1 MGQRL
6 AEEFAKD
13 GYEVHLTGA
22 EPPKGSDR
30 SLPEQWRRAVRRW
43 DASVCKDADVVVFS
57 VPIPILSDGNGLAR
71 IFGRTPR
78 RGWRD
83 KLVMDVCST
92 KARPLQALCELR
104 GASIIGTHPMFGP
117 KVRSLVGQTVFLCPV
132 LPPTGNKVLH
142 ARLEVRKQWLGEFW
156 QRRGVNVVEI
166 APDQHDQLMPAL
178 QFGVLLSVLLY
189 GEGLKQSGVPLDRL
203 ERVGTPNSRALC
215 ARLARMI
222 SPTMLATYVN
232 LAIDNPNNIRWLE
245 VASETV
251 TRLRDW
257 MATGNRQAML
267 DWMQQLV
274 TFQPA
279 SFRDY
284 YTASSV
290 FVDECL
296 ARRDFV
302 AACLDNEARV
312 QSLLNSMRGAMAQPH
327 LRAA

>member
-1 MGQRL
+1 M
-6 AEEFAKD
+6 
-13 GYEVHLTGA
+13 
-22 EPPKGSDR
+22 
-30 SLPEQWRRAVRRW
+30 
-43 DASVCKDADVVVFS
+43 
-57 VPIPILSDGNGLAR
+57 
-71 IFGRTPR
+71 
-78 RGWRD
+78 
-83 KLVMDVCST
+83 M
-92 KARPLQALCELR
+92 
-104 GASIIGTHPMFGP
+104 
-117 KVRSLVGQTVFLCPV
+117 
-132 LPPTGNKVLH
+132 
-142 ARLEVRKQWLGEFW
+142 
-156 QRRGVNVVEI
+156 
-166 APDQHDQLMPAL
+166 
-178 QFGVLLSVLLY
+178 
-189 GEGLKQSGVPLDRL
+189 
-203 ERVGTPNSRALC
+203 
-215 ARLARMI
+215 

-232 LAIDNPNNIRWLE
+232 LAMDNPNNIRWLE